1 MSQKNLAAVI
11 FDMDGVLIDSE
22 PSWQAAEYK
31 VLSQLGLPIS
41 LSDTEQT
48 TGLRIDQVVEYWYR
62 RHPWE
67 GYDNAA
73 TAEAIVTQVAGEILS
88 HGEAMSG
95 VKEALE
101 ACKQRGLKLGLA
113 TSSPTLLIDAVMQK
127 LAIRELFDVIES
139 AEALALGKPHPE
151 VYLNCAKAL
160 GVEPSQCLAIEDSF
174 NGLIAAR
181 AANMHTVV
189 IPAPHEANQARWAAA
204 HQQLTSLKE
213 FADYLALCAAK

>member
-1 MSQKNLAAVI
+1 MSQINFAAVI

-41 LSDTEQT
+41 LSDTQQT
-48 TGLRIDQVVEYWYR
+48 TGLRIDQVVDYWYK

-73 TAEAIVTQVAGEILS
+73 TAEAIVQQVADEIIRS
-88 HGEAMSG
+88 GEAMPG
-95 VKEALE
+95 VKQALE
-101 ACKQRGLKLGLA
+101 ACKQRGLKIGLA

-127 LAIRELFDVIES
+127 LAIADKFDAIES
-139 AEALALGKPHPE
+139 AETLALGKPHPE

-160 GVEPSQCLAIEDSF
+160 DVAPSHCLAIEDSF

-189 IPAPHEANQARWAAA
+189 IPAPHEASQARWAAA
-204 HQQLTSLKE
+204 HQQLKSLEE
-213 FADYLALCAAK
+213 FADYLAQ

>member
-1 MSQKNLAAVI
+1 MSQMHLSAVI

-48 TGLRIDQVVEYWYR
+48 TGLRIDQVVAYWYE
-62 RHPWE
+62 RHPWAD
-67 GYDNAA
+67 YDNQV
-73 TAEAIVTQVAGEILS
+73 TSDAIVQQVASEILRS
-88 HGEAMSG
+88 GEAMPG
-95 VKEALE
+95 VHRALE
-101 ACKQRGLKLGLA
+101 ACQRRGVKIGLA
-113 TSSPTLLIDAVMQK
+113 TSSPQELIDAVMQK
-127 LAIRELFDVIES
+127 LAIAELFDAIES
-139 AEALALGKPHPE
+139 AEALPLGKPHPE

-160 GVEPSQCLAIEDSF
+160 NVSPSLCLAVEDSF

-189 IPAPHEANQARWAAA
+189 IPAPHEASQARWAAA
-204 HQQLTSLKE
+204 HQQLVSLDE
-213 FADYLALCAAK
+213 LADYLAR